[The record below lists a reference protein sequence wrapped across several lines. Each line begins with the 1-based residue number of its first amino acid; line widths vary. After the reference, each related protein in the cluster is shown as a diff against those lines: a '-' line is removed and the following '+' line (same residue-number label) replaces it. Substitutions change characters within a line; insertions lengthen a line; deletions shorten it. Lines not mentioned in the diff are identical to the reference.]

1 MKKNPR
7 SSDKA
12 GRASRR
18 SILALACAACIAPLG
33 AAAQDAARAVRIVVP
48 FAAGGGTDVVAR
60 LVGTRMATALKVPV
74 VVDNRAG
81 AGGSIGANTVAK
93 APADGTTVLMGTVST
108 QAINPA
114 LQKSIPYDPV
124 ADFTPVSLLVR
135 VPQIVVVSSKLPYR
149 RLDELVAAMKKDPGK
164 LTFGSQGIGGI
175 AHLMGEMLNTQ
186 AGVKSTHVP
195 YKGAAPAIQD
205 LLAGNIDV
213 LYETLPALLPHIR
226 EGRVRPLAVASAS
239 RLPQLP
245 DVPTTAEAGMPQL
258 VVETW
263 NALFVPAR
271 TPADVVAKLSD
282 AAREALKDPQVA
294 RQLQDMGARVVG
306 STPAELAAFNEAE
319 VRRWAPVVKASGA
332 TAD

>member
-1 MKKNPR
+1 MKKDDL
-7 SSDKA
+7 SA
-12 GRASRR
+12 GPRASRR
-18 SILALACAACIAPLG
+18 TFLALACAATASGLPV
-33 AAAQDAARAVRIVVP
+33 AVHADDRAIKLVVP

-60 LVGTRMATALKVPV
+60 LVAQKMASTLKAPV

-81 AGGSIGANTVAK
+81 AGGSIGANAVAK
-93 APADGTTVLMGTVST
+93 APADGSTMLMATVST

-114 LQKSIPYDPV
+114 LQKSIPYNPV
-124 ADFTPVSLLVR
+124 TDFAAVSLLVR
-135 VPQIVVVSSKLPYR
+135 VPQFIVVNAKLPYR
-149 RLDELVAAMKKDPGK
+149 KLEDLVAAMKKDPGK
-164 LTFGSQGIGGI
+164 LTFGSQGVGGI

-205 LLAGNIDV
+205 LLAGNVDV

-226 EGRVRPLAVASAS
+226 EGRVRPLAVASPA

-271 TPADVVAKLSD
+271 TPADVVARLAD
-282 AAREALKDPQVA
+282 AARDAVKDPQVA
-294 RQLQDMGARVVG
+294 KQLQDMGARVVG

-319 VRRWAPVVKASGA
+319 VKRWAPIVKASGA
-332 TAD
+332 TVD